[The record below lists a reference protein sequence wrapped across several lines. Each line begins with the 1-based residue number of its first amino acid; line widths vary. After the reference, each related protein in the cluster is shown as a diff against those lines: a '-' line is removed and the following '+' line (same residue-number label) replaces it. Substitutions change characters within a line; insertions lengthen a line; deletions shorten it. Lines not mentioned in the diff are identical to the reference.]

1 MREIHGRRQK
11 VILTLQTL
19 RRLGVLL
26 SGPSIYDKKSPVSLL
41 WKIKI
46 RMQSKN
52 DFYNDI
58 IFLIGT
64 VTRVTTLSSE
74 KCVQIPHNFT
84 TILWPNISPCWDFQL
99 LGVKLAWLITRCL
112 YCAARREFSIQLH
125 HRQGQGTLAHRHTAH
140 RASVGSPEER
150 SGRPCM
156 LAWSGVNSSHK
167 TISLSLSWQSAGAAQ
182 WWVVFWYEFLSVSL
196 ACLPRDDLL
205 AGGLTMF
212 CPSKTGKSISCHFG
226 VFVASSHQVSLQ
238 VFLPSGMTLGR
249 VRVL

>member
-41 WKIKI
+41 QKIKI

-58 IFLIGT
+58 IFLIRT

-125 HRQGQGTLAHRHTAH
+125 HRRGQGTQAHRHTGTRHTGQVLVLQRRDLDVPACWLDLELILVT
-140 RASVGSPEER
+140 RRSVCHYRDNQPEQRSDELCFDMNFSVSVSPV
-150 SGRPCM
+150 C
-156 LAWSGVNSSHK
+156 LVTTCWLGVSQCFVPVKLGNQFHA
-167 TISLSLSWQSAGAAQ
+167 IL
-182 WWVVFWYEFLSVSL
+182 EFLWQAVTKW
-196 ACLPRDDLL
+196 A
-205 AGGLTMF
+205 
-212 CPSKTGKSISCHFG
+212 SKFSYHPGW
-226 VFVASSHQVSLQ
+226 L
-238 VFLPSGMTLGR
+238 
-249 VRVL
+249 

>member
-58 IFLIGT
+58 IFLIRT

-112 YCAARREFSIQLH
+112 YCMAQQEFSIQLH
-125 HRQGQGTLAHRHTAH
+125 HSRDEARYQKYSNHWA
-140 RASVGSPEER
+140 
-150 SGRPCM
+150 
-156 LAWSGVNSSHK
+156 VNSQ
-167 TISLSLSWQSAGAAQ
+167 LPF
-182 WWVVFWYEFLSVSL
+182 VFNSQTVFNS
-196 ACLPRDDLL
+196 
-205 AGGLTMF
+205 
-212 CPSKTGKSISCHFG
+212 SKWTRKCSF
-226 VFVASSHQVSLQ
+226 
-238 VFLPSGMTLGR
+238 
-249 VRVL
+249 

>member
-11 VILTLQTL
+11 VILPLQTF

-26 SGPSIYDKKSPVSLL
+26 SGPSMYDIKSPVSLL

-125 HRQGQGTLAHRHTAH
+125 HRRGQGTQAHRHTGTLAHGTQGKCWFSRGEIWTSLH
-140 RASVGSPEER
+140 VG
-150 SGRPCM
+150 
-156 LAWSGVNSSHK
+156 LIWS
-167 TISLSLSWQSAGAAQ
+167 
-182 WWVVFWYEFLSVSL
+182 
-196 ACLPRDDLL
+196 
-205 AGGLTMF
+205 
-212 CPSKTGKSISCHFG
+212 
-226 VFVASSHQVSLQ
+226 
-238 VFLPSGMTLGR
+238 
-249 VRVL
+249 

>member
-1 MREIHGRRQK
+1 MVLRFSIPRREISVAYNK
-11 VILTLQTL
+11 VFILCCSP
-19 RRLGVLL
+19 GVLNTIT
-26 SGPSIYDKKSPVSLL
+26 SQTGAGHT
-41 WKIKI
+41 
-46 RMQSKN
+46 
-52 DFYNDI
+52 
-58 IFLIGT
+58 GT
-64 VTRVTTLSSE
+64 QAHGTQG
-74 KCVQIPHNFT
+74 KC
-84 TILWPNISPCWDFQL
+84 W
-99 LGVKLAWLITRCL
+99 
-112 YCAARREFSIQLH
+112 FS
-125 HRQGQGTLAHRHTAH
+125 R
-140 RASVGSPEER
+140 ER
-150 SGRPCM
+150 SERPCM
-156 LAWSGVNSSHK
+156 LASSGVNSSHK